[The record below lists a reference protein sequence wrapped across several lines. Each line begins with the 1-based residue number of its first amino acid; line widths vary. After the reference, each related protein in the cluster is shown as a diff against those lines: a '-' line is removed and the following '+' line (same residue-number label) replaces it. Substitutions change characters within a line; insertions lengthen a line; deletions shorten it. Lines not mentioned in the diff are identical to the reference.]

1 MYERIRVY
9 RAKKMLDALN
19 SESKLRI
26 LRRLLERPASA
37 TELAEEFGL
46 TLPAI
51 TLHLRD
57 LEEAGLIKIL
67 EVRKGKGRPA
77 KLYTLRSRR
86 ITLNIYLDELLE
98 LPREEE
104 LDSLV
109 REYVKRKIESGLRR
123 VSVSDV
129 VKTLSIS
136 RTAAAAV
143 VERIQTDPSVL
154 LEAIGDRIME
164 SLGEVSSTA
173 ELVKRLR
180 IDRYWISRALE
191 LLEAKGLVEVRGGK
205 VFRMKGGSLG
215 GRGSGGNGGS

>member
-26 LRRLLERPASA
+26 LRRLLESPASA
-37 TELAEEFGL
+37 TDLANEFGL

-57 LEEAGLIKIL
+57 LEEAGLIKIV

-77 KLYTLRSRR
+77 KLYALRSRR

-98 LPREEE
+98 LPGEEE

-109 REYVKRKIESGLRR
+109 REYVRRKLESGLRK

-129 VKTLSIS
+129 METLSIS

-143 VERIQTDPSVL
+143 VERIQAEPSTL
-154 LEAIGDRIME
+154 IEAIGDRIME
-164 SLGEVSSTA
+164 GLGEVNTTA

-191 LLEAKGLVEVRGGK
+191 SLEARGLVEVRGGK
-205 VFRMKGGSLG
+205 VFRTEGGKLG
-215 GRGSGGNGGS
+215 GLDSGDN

>member
-1 MYERIRVY
+1 MYERMRVY

-26 LRRLLERPASA
+26 LRRLLESPASA
-37 TELAEEFGL
+37 TELANEFGL

-57 LEEAGLIKIL
+57 LEEAGLIRIL

-98 LPREEE
+98 LPEEEE

-109 REYVKRKIESGLRR
+109 RRYVEKKLDGGLR
-123 VSVSDV
+123 
-129 VKTLSIS
+129 KLSIS
-136 RTAAAAV
+136 DVMETLSTSKTVATAV
-143 VERIQTDPSVL
+143 VERIQSDPSL
-154 LEAIGDRIME
+154 ILEAIGGKILE
-164 SLGEVSSTA
+164 VLGTTSTTA
-173 ELVKRLR
+173 ELAKKLKV
-180 IDRYWISRALE
+180 DRYWISRALE
-191 LLEAKGLVEVRGGK
+191 SLETKGLVEVRGGK
-205 VFRMKGGSLG
+205 VFRAGGSPLG
-215 GRGSGGNGGS
+215 GDSPRGN

>member
-1 MYERIRVY
+1 MYERMRVY

-26 LRRLLERPASA
+26 LRRLLESPASA
-37 TELAEEFGL
+37 TELANEFGL

-86 ITLNIYLDELLE
+86 VTLNIYLDELLE
-98 LPREEE
+98 LPEEEE

-109 REYVKRKIESGLRR
+109 KRYVERKLEEGFRKLSI
-123 VSVSDV
+123 SDV
-129 VKTLSIS
+129 METLSIS
-136 RTAAAAV
+136 RTVAAAV
-143 VERIQTDPSVL
+143 VERMQADPSPL
-154 LEAIGDRIME
+154 LEAMGVKILE
-164 SLGEVSSTA
+164 ALGTASTTA
-173 ELVKRLR
+173 ELAKKLK

-191 LLEAKGLVEVRGGK
+191 SLEAKGLVEVREGK
-205 VFRMKGGSLG
+205 VFRAEGGSLG
-215 GRGSGGNGGS
+215 GGSSGGN